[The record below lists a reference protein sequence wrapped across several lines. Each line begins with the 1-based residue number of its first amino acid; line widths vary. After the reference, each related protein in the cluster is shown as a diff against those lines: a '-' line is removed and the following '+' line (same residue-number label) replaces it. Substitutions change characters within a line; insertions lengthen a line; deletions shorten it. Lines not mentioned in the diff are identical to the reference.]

1 MPTDPITRLLSQRI
15 DRLESRFEERLD
27 ERHDDL
33 RERLEA
39 LRHDV
44 ATLTGALLARLD
56 AHEEYHR
63 RNEHRW
69 GLVRLAARHP
79 FRLAVAAAAF
89 ALTLSAAPQA
99 RALLLRLLNNLSS
112 FGM

>member
-1 MPTDPITRLLSQRI
+1 MPPDPITTLLTERI
-15 DRLESRFEERLD
+15 DRLETRLEKRLD
-27 ERHDDL
+27 ERHDNL
-33 RERLEA
+33 REGLDE
-39 LRHDV
+39 LRQDV

-79 FRLAVAAAAF
+79 FRLAAAAALA
-89 ALTLSAAPQA
+89 ALSLSAVPGA
-99 RALLLRLLNNLSS
+99 RDFLFRWIKTLA
-112 FGM
+112 G

>member
-1 MPTDPITRLLSQRI
+1 MNPDPLTTLLNQRI
-15 DRLESRFEERLD
+15 DRLEARFDERLD
-27 ERHDDL
+27 ERHEDL
-33 RERLEA
+33 RERLDE

-79 FRLAVAAAAF
+79 FRLASAAALA
-89 ALTLSAAPQA
+89 ALTLSAAPSA
-99 RALLLRLLNNLSS
+99 RAFVLRLLDGLARGGS
-112 FGM
+112 